1 MSRAALINYI
11 YTTATS
17 PTATNALAN
26 AGPIIMNI
34 PPISWLRCLNA
45 RRVQRCLLSVCLC
58 VCVLCVCM
66 SACVH
71 VCKCACVFAPVLSG
85 RCQSVF

>member
-26 AGPIIMNI
+26 AGPIIVII
-34 PPISWLRCLNA
+34 PPISWLRCLNTTYSSRLPSNPPSRA
-45 RRVQRCLLSVCLC
+45 NMHTAV
-58 VCVLCVCM
+58 VLPTTY
-66 SACVH
+66 SNGYAE
-71 VCKCACVFAPVLSG
+71 
-85 RCQSVF
+85 